1 VDSARTVLTFGT
13 FDVFH
18 VGHLAIL
25 ERAADLGTR
34 LVVGVSSDE
43 LNIAKKGR
51 PCVYPLDAR
60 LAIVRA
66 LRCVDEVFV
75 EESLEKKR
83 QYIEEHAADV
93 LVMGHDW
100 TGRFDEFGDIC
111 EVVYLPRTPSIST
124 TETIEKIQ
132 LMPVLHLPPS
142 GTARATGA
150 PAEEV

>member
-1 VDSARTVLTFGT
+1 MVARTRTGRGAVGRTVLTFGT

-18 VGHLAIL
+18 VGHLSIL
-25 ERAADLGTR
+25 ERAAALGDR

-43 LNIAKKGR
+43 LNIVKKGR

-60 LAIVRA
+60 AAILRA
-66 LRCVDEVFV
+66 LRCVDEVFT
-75 EESLEKKR
+75 EESLTLKR
-83 QYIEEHAADV
+83 AYLEEHAADV

-100 TGRFDEFGDIC
+100 EGRFDEFRDLC

-132 LMPVLHLPPS
+132 LFRPP
-142 GTARATGA
+142 ATS
-150 PAEEV
+150 

>member
-124 TETIEKIQ
+124 TATIEKIQ

-142 GTARATGA
+142 GPG
-150 PAEEV
+150 

>member
-1 VDSARTVLTFGT
+1 VDSARTVITFGT

-25 ERAADLGTR
+25 ERAADLGSR

-43 LNIAKKGR
+43 LNLAKKGR
-51 PCVYPLDAR
+51 PCIYPLDAR

-66 LRCVDEVFV
+66 LRCVDEAFV

-100 TGRFDEFGDIC
+100 TGRFDEFHDVC

-132 LMPVLHLPPS
+132 LMPTLHLPPS
-142 GTARATGA
+142 GETA
-150 PAEEV
+150 PSS